1 MKRNVIVQRILFSLC
16 LNYKKHKLMY
26 DELFEKI
33 KNPTSTDKNK
43 IIKLNISQFD
53 LYENRINTI

>member
-1 MKRNVIVQRILFSLC
+1 
-16 LNYKKHKLMY
+16 MY